1 MEFVLCFTIFLGQ
14 NLISGSEFDA
24 KTKERILKAIWAIVL
39 FLFVSSVQAGELTLQ
54 QALELAEKNA
64 TELQL
69 LDAEHT
75 LATATHQRTAQAFLP
90 KISADA
96 TWLRADSSLINDI
109 PIPSLSLPPRIV
121 YEDFGPADGSIRGI
135 QVIQPVFNADAF
147 KARKQADRGVEA
159 RRLSYQWGRQ
169 LMRFQVA
176 GHYYA
181 VAVRQADEKAARMAL
196 EAARE
201 AWEMADGAYREGLV
215 SKLDV
220 VRADAEVAAGRARVK
235 TAESDVREARVNFA
249 TLLGLSPQEQI
260 ILIND
265 FPEPIPPA
273 TEPVLSEK
281 RSDLLA
287 QEAKHE
293 AAAAGLD
300 KAKARWLPRVNLLA
314 RQQWLDGDEPF
325 DLYADG
331 WLVALHL
338 QWTLFDGLG
347 RQGEIAEARARKT
360 LAHVELEAARR
371 AVAREQELAVSDWR
385 AAWSA
390 WQASGRALKAAGR
403 ALTLARGQYKEG
415 LGNMTDLLATQ
426 AGLYQRRLEYSRYQ
440 HHVLLASMNY
450 YLRYGN
456 DPLKALPGDF

>member
-1 MEFVLCFTIFLGQ
+1 M
-14 NLISGSEFDA
+14 
-24 KTKERILKAIWAIVL
+24 KAICLIVL
-39 FLFVSSVQAGELTLQ
+39 FFFVSSAQAGELSLR

-69 LDAEHT
+69 LDAEHA

-96 TWLRADSSLINDI
+96 TLLRADSSLINDI
-109 PIPSLSLPPRIV
+109 PVPSLSLPPRIV
-121 YEDFGPADGSIRGI
+121 YRDFGPVDGSIRGI

-147 KARKQADRGVEA
+147 QARKQADRGVEA
-159 RRLSYQWGRQ
+159 RRLAYRWGRQ

-176 GHYYA
+176 RHYYA
-181 VAVRQADEKAARMAL
+181 VSVRQADEKSARMAL
-196 EAARE
+196 AAAQE
-201 AWEMADGAYREGLV
+201 AWEMADAAYREGLV
-215 SKLDV
+215 AKLDA
-220 VRADAEVAAGRARVK
+220 VRADAEVAAGRARVQ
-235 TAESDVREARVNFA
+235 TAEAGVREARVNFA
-249 TLLGLSPQEQI
+249 TLLGLSPQEQAV
-260 ILIND
+260 LTND
-265 FPEPIPPA
+265 FPEPIPPV

-287 QEAKHE
+287 REAQRE
-293 AAAAGLD
+293 AAEAGLD
-300 KAKARWLPRVNLLA
+300 KAKAGWLPSVNLLA
-314 RQQWLDGDEPF
+314 RQQWVDGDEPF

-347 RQGEIAEARARKT
+347 RQGEIAEARARKN
-360 LAHVELEAARR
+360 LAHIEVEAARR
-371 AVAREQELAVSDWR
+371 AVVREQELAISEWR
-385 AAWSA
+385 AAWYA
-390 WQASGRALKAAGR
+390 WQASGRAEKAAAN
-403 ALTLARGQYKEG
+403 ALTLARRQYEEG

-440 HHVLLASMNY
+440 YKVLLASMNY

-456 DPLKALPGDF
+456 DPLTALPGDIR